1 MVVDT
6 LRRVLKLVPAASS
19 ALLPLLLRRLPH
31 KRMDATTHCLFLEA
45 AFSLAESQEGRPIR
59 EEMLLGVVDVLL
71 QVRTCGWRARRRSG
85 GGGFLGTCVCVCVC
99 VWERER
105 ERKRVRV
112 CLCEASER
120 RGGGVLLWVAA
131 PPRPHER
138 EPPLGVV
145 VSTAP
150 MPHASLAWHLSGC
163 TAVSTNPGSMSTL
176 SARACPQHE
185 QPRRADRGLGR
196 VWVRELGCWFR
207 GCSLNQVMGNSV
219 PIAFSGGKPR
229 LGR

>member
-71 QVRTCGWRARRRSG
+71 QVRTCGWRALRRSG

-99 VWERER
+99 VCVRERER
-105 ERKRVRV
+105 ERECV
-112 CLCEASER
+112 CVC
-120 RGGGVLLWVAA
+120 V
-131 PPRPHER
+131 
-138 EPPLGVV
+138 
-145 VSTAP
+145 
-150 MPHASLAWHLSGC
+150 
-163 TAVSTNPGSMSTL
+163 
-176 SARACPQHE
+176 
-185 QPRRADRGLGR
+185 RRA
-196 VWVRELGCWFR
+196 
-207 GCSLNQVMGNSV
+207 
-219 PIAFSGGKPR
+219 SGGAVACSSGWQLLLALTNESHP
-229 LGR
+229 LVL